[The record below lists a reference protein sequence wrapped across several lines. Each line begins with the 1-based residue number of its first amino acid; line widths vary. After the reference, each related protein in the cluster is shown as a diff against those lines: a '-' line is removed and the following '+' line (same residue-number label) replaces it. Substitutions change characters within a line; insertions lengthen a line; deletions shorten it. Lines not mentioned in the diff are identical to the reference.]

1 VFGQNDSFYDLRQNA
16 NYDSIVMDEKCLYTQ
31 DNPKG
36 DLNYVKTLLY
46 TWKLMKTDSVRFSS
60 DHSGHMLQPLSYVG
74 DIQSINW
81 FSSKNMAPYPQ
92 LKDTAYTNKFKR
104 RKLNYHSAKDFI
116 LQNAK
121 DKQIIMFNEGHDR
134 PQTRAFVV
142 SILADLKKKGYVYLA
157 LETFDER
164 GNLKELDCST
174 GIYTQEPMSGEV
186 VREGLR
192 LGFKLIPY
200 EHVNQP
206 TQMNDIY
213 TPKRNKIDERE
224 VGEANN
230 LYNRIKTKTGIE
242 KTVVLA
248 GYGHIA
254 KTYDSTFTSMA
265 MYFKKFSGINPLAI
279 DQTTLLEENEHSAY
293 ANKLL
298 NIMLNKDSIFAF
310 TPKEAKMFGVDST
323 AYDIYVYHPHTT
335 YSHNRPTWLITSAD
349 KYFVSIEVPKSIK
362 PVLVQAFVKT
372 EIKSD
377 EDYKIKIPCD
387 QTFYSENNNVW
398 LVLRKGKEYK
408 IIYRDD
414 KNRIVF
420 KKDIKT

>member
-1 VFGQNDSFYDLRQNA
+1 
-16 NYDSIVMDEKCLYTQ
+16 
-31 DNPKG
+31 
-36 DLNYVKTLLY
+36 
-46 TWKLMKTDSVRFSS
+46 MKTDSIRFSA
-60 DHSGHMLQPLSYVG
+60 DHSGQMLQPLSYVG
-74 DIQSINW
+74 DIQNINW

-92 LKDTAYTNKFKR
+92 LKDTAYTNKYKK
-104 RKLNYHSAKDFI
+104 RKLNYHAAKDFI

-142 SILADLKKKGYVYLA
+142 SLLEDLKKEGYVCLA

-164 GNLKELDCST
+164 GNLKELDGTT
-174 GIYTQEPMSGEV
+174 GIFTQEPMSGEV

-200 EHVNQP
+200 EHV
-206 TQMNDIY
+206 TQYKKIE
-213 TPKRNKIDERE
+213 TNKLPDTFVTEQQTIDARE
-224 VGEANN
+224 IGEAKN
-230 LYNRIKTKTGIE
+230 LFNRIKTKTGIE
-242 KTVVLA
+242 KTIVLA

-265 MYFKKFSGINPLAI
+265 MYFKKFSGINPLTI
-279 DQTTLLEENEHSAY
+279 EQTILLEENEHSAY

-310 TPKEAKMFGVDST
+310 TPKDAKMFGVDST
-323 AYDIYVYHPHTT
+323 AYDIYIYNPHTT

-349 KYFVSIEVPKSIK
+349 KYFVNIEIPKSIK
-362 PVLVQAFVKT
+362 PVLVQSYVKN

-377 EDYKIKIPCD
+377 NDYKIKIPCD

-398 LVLRKGKEYK
+398 LALRKGKEYK

>member
-1 VFGQNDSFYDLRQNA
+1 
-16 NYDSIVMDEKCLYTQ
+16 MHEKCLHIQ
-31 DNPKG
+31 DYPKD

-46 TWKLMKTDSVRFSS
+46 TWKLTKTDSVLFSS
-60 DHSGHMLQPLSYVG
+60 DNSGHMLQPLSYVG

-81 FSSKNMAPYPQ
+81 FSGKNMPPYPQ
-92 LKDTAYTNKFKR
+92 LKDTAYINKFKK
-104 RKLNYHSAKDFI
+104 RKINSHSAKYFI
-116 LQNAK
+116 LQYAK
-121 DKQIIMFNEGHDR
+121 DRQIIMFNEGHDR

-142 SILADLKKKGYVYLA
+142 SMLAELKKEGFECLA
-157 LETFDER
+157 LETFNQH
-164 GNLKELDCST
+164 GNLKELNSTT

-192 LGFKLIPY
+192 LGFKLISY
-200 EHVNQP
+200 EHV
-206 TQMNDIY
+206 TQY
-213 TPKRNKIDERE
+213 KKIERKNLPDTFITE
-224 VGEANN
+224 KHTIDDREIGQAKN
-230 LYNRIKTKTGIE
+230 LYERIKTKTGIE

-254 KTYDSTFTSMA
+254 KTYDSTFTPMA
-265 MYFKKFSGINPLAI
+265 AYFKRLSGINPLTI
-279 DQTTLLEENEHSAY
+279 DQTTLYEENTSSPY

-298 NIMLNKDSIFAF
+298 NIILNKDSVFAF
-310 TPKEAKMFGVDST
+310 TPKELKMFGVDST
-323 AYDIYVYHPHTT
+323 AYDIYVYNPKTT

-349 KYFVSIEVPKSIK
+349 KYFVSIEIPKSIK
-362 PVLVQAFVKT
+362 PVLVQAYVKN
-372 EIKSD
+372 EIKSED
-377 EDYKIKIPCD
+377 DYKIKIPFD

-414 KNRIVF
+414 KNKIVF